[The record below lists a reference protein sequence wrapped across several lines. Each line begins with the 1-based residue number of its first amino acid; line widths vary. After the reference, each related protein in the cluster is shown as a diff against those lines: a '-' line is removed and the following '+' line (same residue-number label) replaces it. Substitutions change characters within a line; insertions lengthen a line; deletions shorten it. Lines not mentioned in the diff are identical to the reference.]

1 LIGKN
6 FCSAD
11 TKPLTFA
18 LLDLKQH
25 LSFTDNIFI
34 NILRLRPTM
43 DKTKI
48 IPVLFTISA
57 FLLPFAFQEVPNA
70 EKHTSHTQDKIDIA
84 RPTEVEFD
92 SIVTTVE
99 ELMRQNR
106 LSEAYELSHHGL
118 KLAKKAG
125 DREVVFDLY
134 LSLSGQF
141 LDRNLPDSTVF
152 YSEKASEIAEND
164 LELKQSLNSLGNGH
178 AKAGR
183 SIIAIDLYE
192 QVLALADS
200 LDNERYSVGVLIN
213 LATAYTSQGETN
225 KGLQNYFEALER
237 SEEIGN
243 NEFVA
248 IITNN
253 LGDKY
258 NEMENYDQAEYYLNR
273 SKEVSEAEGLQV
285 NLVRVLLNLGN
296 TYMATERYDLA
307 EESYSQVLDYHR
319 QSGNITGEI
328 QVIYNLGMMNL
339 ARGDY
344 EKARENLNESLT
356 RSENVNMLPGI
367 FYSTNGLGELEL
379 EIGNPQESIRRYE
392 RGVELTEQT
401 DNPAMMVTAYQNMYA
416 AYKSANNSEEA
427 LSWLEKVNELEE
439 DMRSIESDRLR
450 AQYETKFNL
459 RRSEQ
464 EKQLIEIQREQQQAQ
479 LQQQRLVIIL
489 ALAGICILL
498 IAGFVLL
505 RINQKKRA
513 ANVKLVDSNRQL
525 KNLNQT
531 VQDQKEELERL
542 NNIKTKMFAIIAHDL
557 RGPLG
562 SLQSLLYL
570 LREHDLSEKE
580 TNELTANLEKNML
593 ENSSMMDNLLGWAQS
608 QMNGLSVNK
617 RAFDL
622 HLAVQSVLDQ
632 FRLQLQTKDIN
643 LVTEVPENT
652 MIYADYD
659 LMKLVIRNLI
669 ANAIKFSNP
678 GSNIF
683 IKAVKTDDDTFRVA
697 VEDEGVGIAEENK
710 KKIFADEH
718 FTSIGTNKEKGSGLG
733 LNLCKE
739 YVEKHGGSI
748 WFEST
753 VGEGTT
759 FFFTID
765 AAEEKELVN
774 A

>member
-1 LIGKN
+1 MYI
-6 FCSAD
+6 
-11 TKPLTFA
+11 TK
-18 LLDLKQH
+18 LL
-25 LSFTDNIFI
+25 
-34 NILRLRPTM
+34 PV
-43 DKTKI
+43 I
-48 IPVLFTISA
+48 ITISA
-57 FLLPFAFQEVPNA
+57 LLIPFAFQG
-70 EKHTSHTQDKIDIA
+70 TSAVNERDSYGQTELNLDY
-84 RPTEVEFD
+84 PTDAEFD
-92 SIVTTVE
+92 SIRASVE
-99 ELMRQNR
+99 ELMSQNR
-106 LSEAYELSHHGL
+106 LTEAYELSHRGL
-118 KLAKKAG
+118 KLAKQANHRKTI
-125 DREVVFDLY
+125 FDLY
-134 LSLSGQF
+134 LSLAGQF

-152 YSEKASEIAEND
+152 YSQKARDLANTD
-164 LELKQSLNSLGNGH
+164 LELKQALNSLGNGH

-183 SIIAIDLYE
+183 SIIAIDMYE
-192 QVLALADS
+192 QVLSLADS
-200 LDNERYSVGVLIN
+200 LGNERYSVGILIN

-225 KGLQNYFEALER
+225 KGLQYYFEALER

-258 NEMENYDQAEYYLNR
+258 NELEDYDQAEYYLKR
-273 SKEVSEAEGLQV
+273 SKEVSEAEDMRT

-296 TYMATERYDLA
+296 TYMATERFDEA
-307 EESYSQVLDYHR
+307 EESYSRVLDYHLK
-319 QSGNITGEI
+319 SGNVTGEI

-339 ARGDY
+339 ARDDY
-344 EKARENLNESLT
+344 RKAREYLNESLT
-356 RSENVNMLPGI
+356 RSEAVNMLPGI

-379 EIGNPQESIRRYE
+379 ETGNTRQAIARYQ
-392 RGVELTEQT
+392 RGVDLTEET
-401 DNPAMMVTAYQNMYA
+401 ENPAMMMTAYQNMYT
-416 AYKSANNSEEA
+416 AYKSAGNAGEA
-427 LSWLEKVNELEE
+427 LLWLEKVNALEE
-439 DMRSIESDRLR
+439 DMRSVESDRLR

-479 LQQQRLVIIL
+479 LQQQRWIIIL
-489 ALAGICILL
+489 ALTGIAVLL

-505 RINQKKRA
+505 RINQKRKA
-513 ANVKLVDSNRQL
+513 ANVKLVESNQQL
-525 KNLNQT
+525 KRLNQT

-542 NNIKTKMFAIIAHDL
+542 NNIKTKLFAIIAHDL

-622 HLAVQSVLDQ
+622 LLAVQSVLDQ
-632 FRLQLQTKDIN
+632 FRLQLETKEIE
-643 LVTEVPENT
+643 LIAEVPEET

-678 GSNIF
+678 GSTII
-683 IKAVKTDDDTFRVA
+683 IKSKKRDDGLYQVA
-697 VEDEGVGIAEENK
+697 VEDEGVGIPEEDQN
-710 KKIFADEH
+710 KIFSDEH
-718 FTSIGTNKEKGSGLG
+718 FTSTGTNKEKGSGLG

-748 WFEST
+748 WFKSEA
-753 VGEGTT
+753 GEGTT
-759 FFFTID
+759 FYFTID